1 MKLKKKI
8 KILLRSKSLRFARE
22 YSSESGVGELST
34 YTWNGNIVYFRPGSS
49 DAELLY
55 KILLYPGEKSEYWV
69 PEDIAPGV
77 IFDIGANI
85 GIAAI
90 YFAKIFPDSKIYSF
104 EPVPENFDILKKN
117 TAPYP
122 NISAYRIALGK
133 EDSRM
138 EMSGSDAAANLGGY
152 SFHKLGVNEEVKVE
166 VDVRSP
172 SSIMKE
178 LKVGR
183 VDLIKIDTE
192 GSEYDILTAMDPLVL
207 GSAKWITGELHGIRD
222 FELLGYLAEWFDI
235 SAKKSFKKRLFN
247 FSACNKKL
255 RR

>member
-8 KILLRSKSLRFARE
+8 KILLRSGSLRFTRE
-22 YSSESGVGELST
+22 YSSESGVGELCS
-34 YTWNGNIVYFRPGSS
+34 YRWNGNIVYFRPGSS

-55 KILLYPGEKSEYWV
+55 KILLYPREKSEYWV
-69 PEDIAPGV
+69 PESIVPGV

-90 YFAKIFPDSKIYSF
+90 YFAKLFPDSRIYSF
-104 EPVPENFDILKKN
+104 EPVPGNFDILKKN

-122 NISAYRIALGK
+122 NISAYRMALGK
-133 EDSRM
+133 KDSRM
-138 EMSGSDAAANLGGY
+138 KMSGSDSAVNLGGY
-152 SFHKLGVNEEVKVE
+152 SFHRLGVNEEVKVE

-178 LKVGR
+178 LKVGKI
-183 VDLIKIDTE
+183 DLIKVDTE
-192 GSEYDILTAMDPLVL
+192 GSEYDILTAIDPEILSSV
-207 GSAKWITGELHGIRD
+207 KWITGELHGIRD

-235 SAKKSFKKRLFN
+235 SAKKSLKKRLFN